1 MLWYNLF
8 EHSSNYFD
16 TTSSLWF
23 NFKDETTS
31 FNNDIAINDGFKS
44 FKNKAN
50 LLGNNEADGANGV
63 LRNTIVAVPL
73 KYLSNFWRLL

>member
-16 TTSSLWF
+16 TTGSLWF
-23 NFKDETTS
+23 SFKDETTS
-31 FNNDIAINDGFKS
+31 FNNDIASNDGFKS
-44 FKNKAN
+44 SKNKAN
-50 LLGNNEADGANGV
+50 LLGNTEANGANGV

-73 KYLSNFWRLL
+73 KYLSNFWRLF

>member
-16 TTSSLWF
+16 TTGSLWF

-31 FNNDIAINDGFKS
+31 FNNDIASNDGFKS
-44 FKNKAN
+44 SKNKAN
-50 LLGNNEADGANGV
+50 LLGNTEANGANGV